1 MNIKKVY
8 TTSKGRF
15 WSLVEASY
23 KANRQKQYGSRLGD
37 PIEYEPI
44 VESFV
49 LVEGDNVF
57 ELSKV
62 EVK

>member
-8 TTSKGRF
+8 TTSMGRF
-15 WSLVEASY
+15 WSLEEAST
-23 KANRQKQYGSRLGD
+23 KANRQKQYGSRPGD
-37 PIEYEPI
+37 PVEYEP
-44 VESFV
+44 VLESFV
-49 LVEGDNVF
+49 LVYGDNVF

>member
-8 TTSKGRF
+8 TTSKGKF
-15 WSLVEASY
+15 WSWADAAS
-23 KANRQKQYGSRLGD
+23 KANRTKEYGSRSGD
-37 PIEYEPI
+37 PVEYEPI

-49 LVEGDNVF
+49 LVDGDNVF